1 MKKQQDIDWKNLQ
14 VLVVDDQ
21 KIARDVLRDMLY
33 DLGISLILEAKDGDE
48 AQKVISD
55 QGKLIDL
62 VVCDWNMPTLPGI
75 ELLRQLR
82 AAKSEIPFLMVTG
95 RNDLASVIEAQ
106 KSGVTGYILKPF
118 SLADLDDKITRILSK
133 KPEA

>member
-1 MKKQQDIDWKNLQ
+1 MATKKPGEIDWKNLQ
-14 VLVVDDQ
+14 ILVVDDQ

-33 DLGISLILEAKDGDE
+33 DLGISLIVEAKDGEE
-48 AQKVISD
+48 AQKVIAD

-62 VVCDWNMPTLPGI
+62 VVCDWNMPGLSGI
-75 ELLRQLR
+75 DLLKQLR
-82 AAKSEIPFLMVTG
+82 GAQSEIPFLMVSG

-106 KSGVTGYILKPF
+106 KAGVTGYILKPF

-133 KPEA
+133 I